1 MRGYN
6 TGRPNTEGLN
16 MQIKRS
22 LDDREV
28 VVGDRVFDAQG
39 RFYEFVEQ
47 SGSEL
52 ISRSVIIWSQPRQYI
67 R

>member
-1 MRGYN
+1 
-6 TGRPNTEGLN
+6 

-39 RFYEFVEQ
+39 RFYEFIEQ

-52 ISRSVIIWSQPRQYI
+52 ISRAVSIWSQPRQNI
-67 R
+67 L

>member
-1 MRGYN
+1 MRI
-6 TGRPNTEGLN
+6 RRL
-16 MQIKRS
+16 

-28 VVGDRVFDAQG
+28 FLGDTVFDAQG

-52 ISRSVIIWSQPRQYI
+52 VVADVERPFRYTTHEDMK
-67 R
+67 

>member
-1 MRGYN
+1 
-6 TGRPNTEGLN
+6 

-52 ISRSVIIWSQPRQYI
+52 VVTTEYK
-67 R
+67 

>member
-1 MRGYN
+1 
-6 TGRPNTEGLN
+6 

-22 LDDREV
+22 LDDKEV

-39 RFYEFVEQ
+39 RLYEFVEQ

>member
-1 MRGYN
+1 
-6 TGRPNTEGLN
+6 

-47 SGSEL
+47 SGGEL
-52 ISRSVIIWSQPRQYI
+52 IYRPVIIWSQPRQYI